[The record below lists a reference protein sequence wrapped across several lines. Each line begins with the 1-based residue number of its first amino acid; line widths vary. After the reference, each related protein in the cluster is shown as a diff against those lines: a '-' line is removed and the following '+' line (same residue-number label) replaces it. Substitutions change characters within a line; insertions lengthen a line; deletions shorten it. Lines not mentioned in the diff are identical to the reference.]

1 MKVIMLETIKGEEF
15 SFLKGQKY
23 KALDGDELG
32 VEELAGK
39 ILVKQ
44 PNSPKRQ
51 SWWCT
56 FNKSCIGEKIMP
68 AYWL

>member
-1 MKVIMLETIKGEEF
+1 MKAIMLETIKCEEF
-15 SFLKGQKY
+15 SFIKGQKY
-23 KALDGDELG
+23 KALDGDGLG

-44 PNSPKRQ
+44 PNSPKGK

-56 FNKSCIGEKIMP
+56 FDKSSIGNKIMP

>member
-15 SFLKGQKY
+15 SFLKGQEY

-32 VEELAGK
+32 VEELTGK

-56 FNKSCIGEKIMP
+56 FNKSCIGEKIML